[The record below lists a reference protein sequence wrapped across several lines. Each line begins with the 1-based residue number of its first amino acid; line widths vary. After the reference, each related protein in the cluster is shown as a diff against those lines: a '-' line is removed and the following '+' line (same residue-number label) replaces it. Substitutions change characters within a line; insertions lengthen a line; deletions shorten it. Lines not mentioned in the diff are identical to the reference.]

1 MLRAVTKQ
9 EIYDLL
15 ENTYFGLTNFD
26 VIFEGIEKSPVGLEA
41 SLTVFKV
48 TFLGDSRF
56 KFIAEK
62 PYSNREEFYTDEA
75 PGLKFL
81 TSEQY
86 SCEDF
91 YQIRDRLKAW
101 TDRLHEE
108 IVASNPLAKEV
119 STLREQLEERL
130 AGLGQEANDFFT
142 KEEAAELEER
152 LNSFSAK
159 LDELAAEND
168 ALEDSVAGLKQTV
181 SDLQG
186 AVELLNRGT
195 WLRMAAGRVLS
206 GLKKMAASKGVQD
219 FALEAAK
226 KFLLPGPK

>member
-1 MLRAVTKQ
+1 MLRAVLKQ

-15 ENTYFGLTNFD
+15 ENTYFGLSNFD
-26 VIFEGIEKSPVGLEA
+26 VIFKDIEKQSI
-41 SLTVFKV
+41 VFEVK
-48 TFLGDSRF
+48 FLGDSRF
-56 KFIAEK
+56 KFIAK
-62 PYSNREEFYTDEA
+62 KAYNNDKKFLTDEA

-81 TSEQY
+81 TTEEY

-91 YQIRDRLKAW
+91 YQIREHLKAW
-101 TDRLHEE
+101 TERLRMEL
-108 IVASNPLAKEV
+108 ISSNPLAKEV
-119 STLREQLEERL
+119 STLREQLEEHL
-130 AGLGQEANDFFT
+130 ADLGQEANDFFT
-142 KEEAAELEER
+142 KDEAAQLEER
-152 LNSFSAK
+152 LTAFSAR

-168 ALEDSVAGLKQTV
+168 SLEYRIADLKQTV

-226 KFLLPGPK
+226 KLLLPGQK

>member
-15 ENTYFGLTNFD
+15 ENTYFGLSNFD
-26 VIFEGIEKSPVGLEA
+26 LTFTDTQN
-41 SLTVFKV
+41 SLTLFKV
-48 TFLGDSRF
+48 RFLGDSRCRF
-56 KFIAEK
+56 VVEKTYVNDNKFLTE
-62 PYSNREEFYTDEA
+62 EA

-81 TSEQY
+81 TSEKFI
-86 SCEDF
+86 CEDF
-91 YQIRDRLKAW
+91 DQVCHRLNAW
-101 TDRLHEE
+101 TRRLHEE
-108 IVASNPLAKEV
+108 LVASNPLAKEV
-119 STLREQLEERL
+119 STLREQLEEHL

-142 KEEAAELEER
+142 KDEAAELEER
-152 LNSFSAK
+152 LTAFSAK

>member
-1 MLRAVTKQ
+1 MLRAVLKQ

-15 ENTYFGLTNFD
+15 ENTYFGLSNFD
-26 VIFEGIEKSPVGLEA
+26 VIFKDIEKQSI
-41 SLTVFKV
+41 VFEVK
-48 TFLGDSRF
+48 FLGDSRF
-56 KFIAEK
+56 KFIAK
-62 PYSNREEFYTDEA
+62 KAYNNDKKFLTDEA

-81 TSEQY
+81 TTEEY

-91 YQIRDRLKAW
+91 YQIREHLKAW
-101 TDRLHEE
+101 TERLRMEL
-108 IVASNPLAKEV
+108 ISSNPLAKEV
-119 STLREQLEERL
+119 STLREQLEEHL
-130 AGLGQEANDFFT
+130 ADLGQEANDFFT
-142 KEEAAELEER
+142 KDEAAQLEER
-152 LNSFSAK
+152 LTAFSAR

-168 ALEDSVAGLKQTV
+168 SLEYRIADLKQTV